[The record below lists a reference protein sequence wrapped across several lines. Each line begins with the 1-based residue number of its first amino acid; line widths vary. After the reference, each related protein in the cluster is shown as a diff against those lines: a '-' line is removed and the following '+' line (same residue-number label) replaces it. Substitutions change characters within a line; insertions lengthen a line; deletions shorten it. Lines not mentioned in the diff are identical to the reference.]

1 MKVKT
6 VPTLFLTPNE
16 HSALNNEFRRSAS
29 PCLLVYCP
37 DNDCD
42 DCPFKKAS
50 EAYHAY
56 KNELE
61 AILKNCIIE
70 EEAD

>member
-29 PCLLVYCP
+29 PCLLVNCP
-37 DNDCD
+37 EINCE
-42 DCPFKKAS
+42 DCPFSKAS
-50 EAYHAY
+50 EKYHAY

-70 EEAD
+70 AEED